1 MTKSKAIK
9 LFCFD
14 CAGESTKEVTLC
26 PCLDCQLWPFRF
38 GNSPASATYK
48 SRMMTAKSNYPEDF
62 SEMLANGIE
71 TSRFFQFSSSKKRSV
86 AQKSADAAQA
96 MGRRQFASKRT
107 TNRDISAKGEG

>member
-26 PCLDCQLWPFRF
+26 PALDCQLWPFRF
-38 GNSPASATYK
+38 GNTPSAAAYK
-48 SRMMTAKSNYPEDF
+48 SRMMTAKANYSEDF

-71 TSRFFQFSSSKKRSV
+71 TARFFQFSSSRKRSV
-86 AQKSADAAQA
+86 AQKSASAALCV
-96 MGRRQFASKRT
+96 GRRGITPKNGKNSEMKE
-107 TNRDISAKGEG
+107 K